1 VALARHCRLAW
12 GAHSEG
18 EGGRPSHHEG
28 GAVGNDVR
36 QSHGGEHTERAALF
50 CINTSG
56 NRSVFWRYAFHGS
69 RSSPVSHG
77 RLKIAALPGNA
88 LEPLR
93 GGRKGQYSIR
103 INDQ

>member
-1 VALARHCRLAW
+1 
-12 GAHSEG
+12 
-18 EGGRPSHHEG
+18 
-28 GAVGNDVR
+28 
-36 QSHGGEHTERAALF
+36 
-50 CINTSG
+50 
-56 NRSVFWRYAFHGS
+56 VFWRYAFHGS